1 MSAAK
6 RTAVRN
12 RLLGFSSFA
21 GMLLVWIAVTGS
33 GLWTPLVDPAFLPSP
48 VTVAKTFVRLADK
61 GYQGHTLLHHFLI
74 SLMRF
79 GIAFAICVAIGV
91 PVGLLMGMSSGVRA
105 VLDPPIEITRPIPK
119 LALLPL
125 FIIWFGIGELS
136 KTIVIIT
143 ALFPMIS
150 ISAMQ
155 AVRSVSQRK
164 ILAAQS
170 LGASRH
176 TIFWRV
182 LLPASLPGIFT
193 GIRVSVGIGVTM
205 LVGAEMVATSDG
217 IAWMALTAADFVQT
231 DVVLVGVLVMAA
243 LGYSLD
249 LLVRWLE
256 RRLVHWTGREYLAAT
271 RKLLR
276 AHFRESATE
285 TLACARAAAAR
296 RTRQAVPARR

>member
-1 MSAAK
+1 MSDSRAIDGDLAAQ
-6 RTAVRN
+6 RTQR
-12 RLLGFSSFA
+12 RDRWLGVASFA
-21 GMLLVWIAVTGS
+21 TMLAVWFAITGS
-33 GLWTPLVDPAFLPSP
+33 GLWPPLVSPTFLPSP
-48 VTVAKTFVRLADK
+48 VTVAKTFMKLANT

-79 GIAFAICVAIGV
+79 GIAFSFCVLVGV
-91 PVGLLMGMSSGVRA
+91 PVGLMMGMHSGVRA
-105 VLDPPIEITRPIPK
+105 VLDPPIETTRPIPK

-136 KTIVIIT
+136 KTIVIIA
-143 ALFPMIS
+143 ALFPLIS

-155 AVRSVSQRK
+155 AVRGVSVRK
-164 ILAAQS
+164 IQAAQS
-170 LGASRH
+170 LGASPAV
-176 TIFWRV
+176 IFRRV

-243 LGYSLD
+243 LGYGLD

-256 RRLVHWTGREYLAAT
+256 HRLVHWAGRD
-271 RKLLR
+271 
-276 AHFRESATE
+276 
-285 TLACARAAAAR
+285 
-296 RTRQAVPARR
+296 